1 MFCKRTKQAR
11 TSRLVYNNPEKRNHI
26 GAVEISI
33 SFPPAMAASKLL
45 AITIGLSGVR
55 MNMQALVAGLG
66 GVSRRYNPYSYACP
80 NGFVFQKLPQLIER
94 PTI

>member
-33 SFPPAMAASKLL
+33 SFPPAMTTPEML
-45 AITIGLSGVR
+45 AIEW
-55 MNMQALVAGLG
+55 
-66 GVSRRYNPYSYACP
+66 SYG
-80 NGFVFQKLPQLIER
+80 N
-94 PTI
+94 